1 MMPKTA
7 TILPADFTPTAYHV
21 IIGRGRAVKN
31 HSGNKRFDALIAD
44 SAKAY
49 SAAPCKAE
57 KGIILTRIINQV
69 HDINAGAGF
78 VRKDPASGNWSLVE
92 ESLARQTAAQAMR
105 NFLHNDYRS
114 SKQFKSKRRTQLI
127 KEMNAKNS
135 SSSET
140 TSLLLS
146 MSLARC
152 VSPSESA
159 DEPTDT
165 LSLFLSTFA
174 ENVETSENPFEPR
187 PLAPSVDI
195 FSPLPF
201 SV

>member
-69 HDINAGAGF
+69 HDIDTGAGF
-78 VRKDPASGNWSLVE
+78 VRKDPATGHWSLVE

-114 SKQFKSKRRTQLI
+114 SKQFKSKRRSQLI
-127 KEMNAKNS
+127 KQMNAKNS
-135 SSSET
+135 STET
-140 TSLLLS
+140 TSLLS

-159 DEPTDT
+159 EEPTDT
-165 LSLFLSTFA
+165 LALFLSTFA

-195 FSPLPF
+195 FSPIPF